1 VDNYVGCNVRLGKD
15 VKIWHFSYIGD
26 NVQVGDNTTIGSL
39 VHIDYDVKI
48 GKNCRIQGMTYI
60 PPLTVIDDRVFIGP
74 GVIFT
79 NDPFPTSSKLI
90 GIHVESDTMICAG
103 AIIKAGVRIG
113 TRSVVGM
120 GSIVTH
126 DIPSD
131 SVVFGVPAQT
141 QYSYETYLQKK
152 KNWES
157 TKKE

>member
-1 VDNYVGCNVRLGKD
+1 MDNYIGSNVRLGKD

-26 NVQVGDNTTIGSL
+26 NVEVGDNTTIGSL
-39 VHIDYDVKI
+39 VHIDYNVKI
-48 GKNCRIQGMTYI
+48 GKKCRIQGMTYI
-60 PPLTVIDDRVFIGP
+60 PPLTIINDHVFIGP

-79 NDPFPTSSKLI
+79 NDPFPASSKLI
-90 GIHVESDTMICAG
+90 GIRVESNSLICAG

-120 GSIVTH
+120 GAIVTH

-131 SVVFGVPAQT
+131 SVVFGTPARK

-152 KNWES
+152 EAWENS
-157 TKKE
+157 